1 MIKGHETVDQR
12 KEERTLKITQQFLVN
27 LARKRSKMT
36 KKARA
41 DLNNSQLG
49 FLEHKRKKK
58 WVDQKTGSIC
68 FMLYA
73 RSLYVTWGAKS
84 ENWAWNCFKET
95 SDENIEVAKLEAVC
109 WLDVRGKVN
118 MSELSPEVL
127 YEVVYEV
134 KLKRGA
140 SGWELPIILKLSLPD
155 GRIQQR
161 HVSLL
166 EKPRGEW
173 IELSVGCFKLKNGES
188 GEVGFDIMEH
198 GGHWKSG
205 LIIRGAI
212 LRPSQRMSSTDL

>member
-1 MIKGHETVDQR
+1 
-12 KEERTLKITQQFLVN
+12 
-27 LARKRSKMT
+27 MT
-36 KKARA
+36 KKARG
-41 DLNNSQLG
+41 LNNPQLG

-58 WVDQKTGSIC
+58 WVDQKTGYIC

-73 RSLYVTWGAKS
+73 RSLYVTWGAKG
-84 ENWAWNCFKET
+84 EYWDWNCFKET
-95 SDENIEVAKLEAVC
+95 SDENIEVAKLTAVC

-118 MSELSPEVL
+118 VSELSPEVV

-140 SGWELPIILKLSLPD
+140 SGWELPIILQLSLPD
-155 GRIQQR
+155 GSIKQR
-161 HVSLL
+161 QVSLL

-173 IELSVGCFKLKNGES
+173 IELSVGCFKPKNGDS

-198 GGHWKSG
+198 GGHWKRG

-212 LRPSQRMSSTDL
+212 LRPSQSMSSTDL